1 MVVRHL
7 SLSPL
12 FPFFRLPLRLNL
24 LRFFSPSSSRST
36 TSLPIEHRR
45 YDYCPPTVFL
55 ISSATIAFHTAMPAY
70 CIDQYYKIVVASFEK
85 TITRIGRSSLDKVGG
100 YGLFWNNFIALLR
113 VYDIYLI

>member
-55 ISSATIAFHTAMPAY
+55 ISSATIAFHMDHASLLYRSA
-70 CIDQYYKIVVASFEK
+70 YKIVVASFEE
-85 TITRIGRSSLDKVGG
+85 TITRIGWSSPDKVGG